1 MSSIRDSIALRVSM
15 QGCAALL
22 IVLSTITAFLTI
34 VTTQRTHQQRVEW
47 AQDRARGVASAIDGI
62 DLTSRTMV
70 GRVFPVLSSMLGKA
84 FKLNEATSELS
95 VDEVLLNGNFDA
107 VDRFAT
113 QTGGVATIFAKNGD
127 GFKRIA
133 TSVKKEDGTRAL
145 GTMLDPRGLAFASL
159 KKGQAYVGRATLF
172 GKPYMTKYDVIRD
185 AANHVVGVLFVG
197 FEVATFD
204 EAVEEVVQHSRFFDT
219 GGIYLIDPKA
229 ALQDAVFAAHPTANK
244 KKVLE
249 AFPAAGQ
256 FLEAL
261 ASSKDKAVSSPGLLS
276 KAGNDRWAVMSLSA
290 STGQWVVAELS
301 EGEAMQAH
309 WQALVPFWAMLGLAC
324 LGLSGGLL
332 WLMHRQVG
340 QPLSQLSQAATA
352 VAAGTLTQG
361 FTSDRHDEI
370 GQVIR
375 SVDAM
380 RLRFLSL
387 LTTLRRSAES
397 ISTAS
402 SEIAAGNNDLSSRTE
417 QSAASLEETAS
428 SMEQLT
434 STVKQTAES
443 AGAARTLANSTSAAA
458 QRGTLAMQ
466 AVEGTMGEISAS
478 ARQISDIISVIDGI
492 AFQTNILALNAAV
505 EAARAGEQGRG
516 FAVVAGEVR
525 SLAQRSAGAAKE
537 IKTLISG
544 SVEKV
549 QSGTQL
555 VASAGMAMNDIQT
568 EVSRVNEII
577 GQISHAAAEQAD
589 GIAQVNEGVGQLDR
603 STQQNAALVEES
615 AAAAQSLNAQA
626 MTLSAVLQEFQ
637 ISASANHG

>member
-1 MSSIRDSIALRVSM
+1 MSRIRDSIALRASM
-15 QGCAALL
+15 RGCAALL
-22 IVLSTITAFLTI
+22 IVLSSITAFLTF
-34 VTTQRTHQQRVEW
+34 VTTQRAHQQRVEW
-47 AQDRARGVASAIDGI
+47 AQDRAQGVAAAIDGI
-62 DLTSRTMV
+62 DLTTRTMV
-70 GRVFPVLSSMLGKA
+70 ARVFPVLSSMLGKD
-84 FKLNEATSELS
+84 FMLNASTGELS
-95 VDEVLLNGNFDA
+95 VGDVLLNGNFDA
-107 VDRFAT
+107 VDRFAA
-113 QTGGVATIFAKNGD
+113 QTGGVATVFAKTGD

-133 TSVKKEDGTRAL
+133 TSLKKEDGTRAL
-145 GTMLDPRGLAFASL
+145 GTSLDPRGRAFAAVCQ
-159 KKGQAYVGRATLF
+159 GQAYVGRATLF

-185 AANHVVGVLFVG
+185 AANQVIGLLFVG

-204 EAVEEVVQHSRFFDT
+204 AAVEQVVQRSRFFET

-229 ALQDAVFAAHPTANK
+229 TLQEAVFAVHPSAKEK
-244 KKVLE
+244 KILE
-249 AFPAAGQ
+249 VFPNAGP

-261 ASSKDKAVSSPGLLS
+261 AASKDKAVNSPGLLS
-276 KAGNDRWAVMSLSA
+276 TTGHDRWAVTSVSA
-290 STGQWVVAELS
+290 ATGQWVVAEVS
-301 EGEAMQAH
+301 DGEAMQAH
-309 WQALVPFWAMLGLAC
+309 WQALVPFWIMLGLAS
-324 LGLSGGLL
+324 LGLSAGLL
-332 WLMHRQVG
+332 WMMHRQIG
-340 QPLSQLSQAATA
+340 LPLRELSEAARA
-352 VAAGTLTQG
+352 VAGGTLTQG

-375 SVDAM
+375 NVDAM

-443 AGAARTLANSTSAAA
+443 AGAARALATSTSQAA

-478 ARQISDIISVIDGI
+478 ARKISDIIGVIDGI

-516 FAVVAGEVR
+516 FAVVASEVR
-525 SLAQRSAGAAKE
+525 LLAQRSAGAARE
-537 IKTLISG
+537 IKALISG

-549 QSGTQL
+549 GSGTQL
-555 VASAGMAMNDIQT
+555 VASAGVAMNDIQT

-577 GQISHAAAEQAD
+577 GHISHAAAEQAD

-603 STQQNAALVEES
+603 STQQNAALVEQS

-626 MTLSAVLQEFQ
+626 TTLSAVLQEFQ
-637 ISASANHG
+637 IGAA